1 MSGNISMKKYYL
13 KPKIKVMAKY
23 EKGDWI
29 ISACDE
35 IYQVLDIT
43 ENAYKLG
50 KLDGTTSINSI
61 KIVDAYSTLYY
72 FHTDYEEF
80 LSTSTIKEKLKYLTF
95 ITFVLKAL
103 QKSYGHKTL
112 DNIIQGLEAKLK
124 YLKETNNEN

>member
-1 MSGNISMKKYYL
+1 
-13 KPKIKVMAKY
+13 MAKY
-23 EKGDWI
+23 KKGDWI
-29 ISACDE
+29 ISSCDE
-35 IYQVLDIT
+35 IYQVLDVT
-43 ENAYKLG
+43 EKAYKLG
-50 KLDGTTSINSI
+50 KLDSTTCVNSI
-61 KIVDAYSTLYY
+61 KIVDAYSTIYY

-80 LSTSTIKEKLKYLTF
+80 LSTSTTKEKLKYLTF

>member
-1 MSGNISMKKYYL
+1 
-13 KPKIKVMAKY
+13 MAKY
-23 EKGDWI
+23 KKGDWI
-29 ISACDE
+29 ISSCDE
-35 IYQVLDIT
+35 IYQVLDVT
-43 ENAYKLG
+43 ESAYKLG

-95 ITFVLKAL
+95 ITFILKAL

>member
-1 MSGNISMKKYYL
+1 
-13 KPKIKVMAKY
+13 MAKY

-29 ISACDE
+29 ISSCDE

-50 KLDGTTSINSI
+50 KLNGTTSINSI

-72 FHTDYEEF
+72 FHTDFEEF
-80 LSTSTIKEKLKYLTF
+80 LSTSTTKEKLKYLTF

-124 YLKETNNEN
+124 YLKEINNEN